1 MAAPKPLDVV
11 RLQEALDMIEAG
23 NLGDAAQ
30 QLAPLVRAKRF
41 TRPSRINPE
50 ALEVDEVKGW
60 LQSAIDDPAGE
71 DARFYVERAYYKL
84 RTQRSADAS

>member
-11 RLQEALDMIEAG
+11 RLKEALELIESG
-23 NLGDAAQ
+23 KLGEAADKI
-30 QLAPLVRAKRF
+30 APLVRAKRF

-60 LQSAIDDPAGE
+60 IQTAIDDPAGE